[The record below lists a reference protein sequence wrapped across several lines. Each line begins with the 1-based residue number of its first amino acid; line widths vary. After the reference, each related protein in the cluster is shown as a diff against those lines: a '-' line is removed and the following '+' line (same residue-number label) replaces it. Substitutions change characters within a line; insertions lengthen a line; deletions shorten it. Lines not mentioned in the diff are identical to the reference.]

1 MSGQSWRDF
10 LATDFSSF
18 SDKGDTKAARRRE
31 RVLDILTPKF
41 LSDPEVKVRSNAGE
55 PFVWQGVSY
64 PPGVLPPDHVVQQ
77 ILWELY
83 ELNFTHEFLSL
94 DRRSCLSLDLS
105 DGSKL
110 FERQALI
117 SGCFAV
123 GAFKYIPLP
132 DRNRGLA
139 ADSIRD
145 RLPHLIG
152 MVLVMQSWKGIKPA
166 AFTIANRSPADIS
179 DQQAK
184 DLEDAVTKY
193 YCQQFFN
200 HFGRAAQIPHRLF
213 PY

>member
-10 LATDFSSF
+10 LATDFGSF

-64 PPGVLPPDHVVQQ
+64 PPGVLPPD
-77 ILWELY
+77 
-83 ELNFTHEFLSL
+83 
-94 DRRSCLSLDLS
+94 RRSCLGLDLS

-110 FERQALI
+110 FECQALI

-123 GAFKYIPLP
+123 CAFKYIPLP

-152 MVLVMQSWKGIKPA
+152 MVLVMQSWKGIKPL
-166 AFTIANRSPADIS
+166 AFTIANRSPANIS